1 MFKFSILLINLLLEI
16 VFLNILY
23 INKYILQLI
32 IKYICRMLFLN
43 MIYYLKIIKIYKVFF
58 YNQQYFYI
66 FIRLSNIDIIY
77 LLGINYS
84 NKF

>member
-1 MFKFSILLINLLLEI
+1 
-16 VFLNILY
+16 
-23 INKYILQLI
+23 
-32 IKYICRMLFLN
+32 MLFLN

-84 NKF
+84 NKFQKNRIDKK